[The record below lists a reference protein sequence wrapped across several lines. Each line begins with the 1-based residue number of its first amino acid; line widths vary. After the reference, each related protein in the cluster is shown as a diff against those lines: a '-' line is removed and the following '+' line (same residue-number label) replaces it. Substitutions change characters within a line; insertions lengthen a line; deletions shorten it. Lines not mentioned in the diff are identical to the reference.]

1 MPMASDVDR
10 AAAGNKTADLVLEG
24 GGVKGIAHLGA
35 LSALETNGYTFHR
48 VAGTS
53 AGAVAG
59 ALVAACMQT
68 GKRVSDI
75 VPLLRSGG
83 GSDSIDYAKIPD
95 GNIPVPVVNEIAEG
109 VALLQ
114 HYGANP
120 GRYLR
125 DWIHRVLKDLTGVE
139 TFADLKLPDAARQD
153 LTDDQQYRLVVVA
166 ADVSRGSLV
175 RLPWDYRALYGLN
188 PDEQYVAD
196 AVRASASI
204 PFFFR
209 PCTLRW
215 GGGSGNVSFLVD
227 GGVCSSFPVAIFDR
241 TDGGPRRWPTFGIKL
256 AARQGPDALVNTVSN
271 VLNFATSLLET
282 AVNGND
288 QIHLADPCVVGRT
301 IFIDTSAVGAE
312 DFNLTPAQQ
321 RQLFTN
327 GEDAARA
334 FLAQWDWDAFQRRCP
349 PDVERV
355 AAARGRL
362 PAAVD
367 LTSRLAR

>member
-1 MPMASDVDR
+1 MATDGGG
-10 AAAGNKTADLVLEG
+10 AAGADKAADLVLEG

-35 LSALETNGYTFHR
+35 LSALEADGYTFHR

-53 AGAVAG
+53 AGAVVG
-59 ALVAACMQT
+59 ALVAACLQS

-75 VPLLRSGG
+75 VPLLRSGAG
-83 GSDSIDYAKIPD
+83 KDSIDYAKIPD
-95 GNIPVPVVNEIAEG
+95 GRIPVPVVNQIDEGIAI
-109 VALLQ
+109 LQ

-120 GRYLR
+120 GQYLR
-125 DWIHRVLKDLTGVE
+125 DWVHRVLKDLTGVE
-139 TFADLKLPDAARQD
+139 TFADLELPDASRQD
-153 LTDDQQYRLVVVA
+153 LSDDQRYRLVVLA

-209 PCTLRW
+209 PSALHW
-215 GGGSGNVSFLVD
+215 GDGSGNVSYVVD
-227 GGVCSSFPVAIFDR
+227 GGACSDFPIEIFDR
-241 TDGGPRRWPTFGIKL
+241 TDGGRRRWPTFGVKL

-271 VLNFATSLLET
+271 VLNFATSILET

-288 QIHLADPCVVGRT
+288 QIHLADPCVVDRT

-312 DFNLTPAQQ
+312 DFDLTPAQQ
-321 RQLFTN
+321 QQLFGN
-327 GEDAARA
+327 GEEAARA
-334 FLAQWDWDAFQRRCP
+334 FLTQWDWDAYQHRCP

-355 AAARGRL
+355 AAARGESLEETLRL
-362 PAAVD
+362 
-367 LTSRLAR
+367 RIN